1 MRHGTQFLHIADELR
16 LIGGRFRTEAETV
29 MKQKSW
35 FFSSTTRRR
44 EEKKPTESHFRWR
57 RNDPFSFVTVKNGA
71 VSGMY

>member
-1 MRHGTQFLHIADELR
+1 
-16 LIGGRFRTEAETV
+16 